1 MDDVRVLADLTTE
14 ALWFRYVAL
23 TGTGDLIDLDGYLH
37 GLTSLESGQQVVL
50 AQALNEALDDG
61 HGARRFPMPPPARRR
76 VGHGRRCAHEP
87 APDARRSTL
96 LRIEARAT
104 PGV

>member
-1 MDDVRVLADLTTE
+1 MVPDQRHRQMDAARVLADLTTE

-37 GLTSLESGQQVVL
+37 GLTSLESSQQVVL

-61 HGARRFPMPPPARRR
+61 HGAHRFPMAPPVLAAGSAWPEL
-76 VGHGRRCAHEP
+76 C
-87 APDARRSTL
+87 S
-96 LRIEARAT
+96 
-104 PGV
+104 

>member
-1 MDDVRVLADLTTE
+1 MSDERHRRMDAARVRADLTTE

-37 GLTSLESGQQVVL
+37 GLTSLESSQQIVL

-61 HGARRFPMPPPARRR
+61 HGAHRFPMPPRLA
-76 VGHGRRCAHEP
+76 VGSGLAGGGLVSRP
-87 APDARRSTL
+87 P
-96 LRIEARAT
+96 T
-104 PGV
+104 PNGHPR